1 MAIIAEVTKLIL
13 LALSNF
19 FIAILLTGLILFA
32 IARIGATPPPAP
44 VEPIRRQRGFR
55 RRLHY

>member
-1 MAIIAEVTKLIL
+1 MAIIVEVTQLIL

-19 FIAILLTGLILFA
+19 FIAILLTGLILFS

-44 VEPIRRQRGFR
+44 VEPVRQQRGFR
-55 RRLHY
+55 RRLYY